1 MTAQVHK
8 KWILEDFES
17 IINHFS
23 ILHMKRLNM
32 VERQIKF
39 KFYAPLLYPWKHQKT
54 VRFSK
59 GGEMVHWEQM
69 S

>member
-39 KFYAPLLYPWKHQKT
+39 KVYVPLLYPLKT
-54 VRFSK
+54 SENRKVFK
-59 GGEMVHWEQM
+59 G
-69 S
+69 